1 MAKKTLDKQVT
12 DMVQDVKQRRE
23 RIETLKK
30 PQWNTTCSLQL
41 PGHDRLNIQ
50 IEKDMG
56 ILTFAIGT
64 LQRMAA
70 DTKAVVEELE
80 LELPDFTWQNY
91 SIEDWITDVKLR
103 IRIIHIQTETRKL
116 KSIEARLQPLLSE
129 DQRREMALAELQE
142 ELAE

>member
-1 MAKKTLDKQVT
+1 MAKKTLDKQVA
-12 DMVQDVKQRRE
+12 DMMKDVKQRRE

-64 LQRMAA
+64 LRRIAA

-116 KSIEARLQPLLSE
+116 KSIETRLQPLLSE